1 MKKFLLTCLGLFA
14 MAVSTVTAETAMPL
28 APVASLVGGVWRAD
42 VPVKEGQA
50 PLQLEARFTWA
61 DNQQAIRFSS
71 AFVRAGKPAP
81 YTDGFYAWNAAK
93 GKIAIHYT
101 DSQGG
106 LTEGLVTNEAGV
118 LINDLTVF
126 EKNGEITPVRSRMT
140 KVGDDTFTNEIFLKK
155 DGEWV
160 SFVSVR
166 YVRQKSP

>member
-1 MKKFLLTCLGLFA
+1 MKKILFIAFFLFA
-14 MAVSTVTAETAMPL
+14 RALSAQQTETAAPL

-50 PLQLEARFTWA
+50 PQQLEARFTWA

-93 GKIAIHYT
+93 RKIAIHYT

-126 EKNGEITPVRSRMT
+126 EKNGEITPVRARLT
-140 KVGDDTFTNEIFLKK
+140 KSGDDTFTNEISLKK

-160 SFVSVR
+160 PFVTVR
-166 YVRQKSP
+166 YVRQK